1 MAQNILMTRLRY
13 TVYTPQEC
21 TTPSTN
27 TIAELKANVL
37 VRWFTHS
44 VSWHNDNR
52 PQASSIPRSL
62 QKKSDKYL
70 IQWDIRIAQPAQRT
84 QVKLVL
90 GPSSPESGWTHTSHR
105 PVPHRNP
112 MATPPYY
119 LMLDNPDPDSP
130 TASRKPN
137 TPENPT
143 LSPPVLI
150 LCKGDKAPEEH
161 T

>member
-21 TTPSTN
+21 TTP
-27 TIAELKANVL
+27 
-37 VRWFTHS
+37 
-44 VSWHNDNR
+44 NR
-52 PQASSIPRSL
+52 GTQSQCTPSSIPRSL